1 MGQKNSDFDL
11 DLKYGQIYEEGLKV
25 LLESKGKIEVKT
37 ERDKWYDTGNMAIEI
52 KCNGRKS
59 GLAVTKADWCFHIF
73 SKDGQVKG
81 MLCLPVRE
89 LKNICNGMQ
98 RSNRLR
104 KVMGGDG
111 DRSELLLL
119 PIKEVA
125 DSIGK
130 YF

>member
-1 MGQKNSDFDL
+1 
-11 DLKYGQIYEEGLKV
+11 
-25 LLESKGKIEVKT
+25 
-37 ERDKWYDTGNMAIEI
+37 
-52 KCNGRKS
+52 
-59 GLAVTKADWCFHIF
+59 
-73 SKDGQVKG
+73 